1 MCSARKA
8 NRSKQNNSAAEHF
21 CGAVSLYTQSL
32 SQHTARCSSTG
43 TGSTLAVVQIALI
56 QTAQQHLGSG
66 DVGGNGHTVHIA
78 QAQQVLLVQAGS
90 IHLERVAEEQHQIHF
105 VAGNAGS
112 DLLYAAQLAGE
123 ITMHRQTGG
132 LRQHPSGSTGGN
144 DYIFGKDR
152 AVGSAE
158 LKREFLAGIVCK
170 NGNRHSVLSFVLSIV
185 LWGADSF
192 EAE

>member
-43 TGSTLAVVQIALI
+43 TGSTTGGHALAVVQIALI
-56 QTAQQHLGSG
+56 QTAQQHLGGG
-66 DVGGNGHTVHIA
+66 DVGGNGHAVHIA

-170 NGNRHSVLSFVLSIV
+170 NGNRHSCGWRTVLRRN
-185 LWGADSF
+185 D
-192 EAE
+192 EMH